1 MQLLLFTYY
10 SAYCLGGC
18 WSSKPEHLTPACMP
32 LVACVFDVYMYTCTS
47 QSNARGLGGA
57 SGNAVRGTVNTHC
70 KLLAWPRITWCVRHC
85 LVHRCPSSARYT
97 SQLRHLIIDRHVFSD
112 AVFFGLLEQRIHPTY
127 HKKAT
132 SQRCA
137 RASTMT
143 LEIDCTTRT
152 KQKST
157 LSVDTLYRTRV
168 RMLGPTL
175 VPSDNSIVR
184 TVIVTRKL

>member
-1 MQLLLFTYY
+1 MI
-10 SAYCLGGC
+10 
-18 WSSKPEHLTPACMP
+18 
-32 LVACVFDVYMYTCTS
+32 
-47 QSNARGLGGA
+47 NNR
-57 SGNAVRGTVNTHC
+57 
-70 KLLAWPRITWCVRHC
+70 
-85 LVHRCPSSARYT
+85 PSC
-97 SQLRHLIIDRHVFSD
+97 ISD

-137 RASTMT
+137 RASAMT
-143 LEIDCTTRT
+143 SEIDCTTRT

-175 VPSDNSIVR
+175 VPSVNSIVR
-184 TVIVTRKL
+184 TVIVTRKLQSLAATAAACEVHWETQYGPLAHVRGDSSWPCFRNIGSTREYLGSNNSQSALGQYSVHLSAPFLVTVGAIWAVSRDCSDCGTKANSPNNGDS